1 MPSYDLHQLPSV
13 TGTIVLNLSPAS
25 VSQFLLHHG
34 EDSSLISRRIIPFLR
49 ESVLA
54 GSGLIK
60 ILLPSSSGF
69 VVQSDILERRM
80 VDCLDV
86 ARTQSFLVP
95 AQHVNGYHVNEYM
108 AMEVQQVMSRCFGAV
123 AVQSEDASDQINE
136 ELNKRMSLP
145 WLSPSPIPRKR
156 IAIVG
161 GGSLSKLKG
170 FLDAAASLNIAL
182 VVLDEPGHWISN
194 DLYADSRENFVS
206 IDMSVTADLPSRFA
220 AALSDYQ
227 NTNEERGR
235 IDGLYTLDEHLIS
248 YVSQAAALLGLHTS
262 PPDSIALAQNKFRT
276 RQLDVNV
283 YCRLVSSVKDLEQLL
298 AEDGPRLSYP
308 LIVKPSKGWSSEG
321 VWKVANEQ
329 ELRTRVPMLW
339 QDAFTAWHGH
349 DVVIETYI
357 DGPEVDANLVLVN
370 GELVFFEVNDD
381 FPSPGD
387 YDITDKDRVSTLS
400 KAPVANFVETSNM
413 LPSALPHDEIEALR
427 QKLHQ
432 LVLAA
437 GFTNGV
443 LHLEAKLR
451 NSSCRY
457 TESTESDEQM
467 DLKPIGPS
475 KAVDMKPEDVFLIE
489 INPRA
494 PGWQEIEATAHAY
507 GVSYYSLGLLNALAD
522 TARVSSLSQPF
533 LGGAQYHLQLLFVS
547 AHKGGVYRYGDICP
561 TVLSQLA
568 TNAKDIKARVVK
580 CATLMEDGQ
589 DVPDPRTGM
598 VYGNFIAYFLIA
610 SRNDRQGAMRLGRI
624 VENTV
629 RVLTDGF

>member
-1 MPSYDLHQLPSV
+1 MSSYDLHQLPSE
-13 TGTIVLNLSPAS
+13 TGTIVLNLALAS
-25 VSQFLLHHG
+25 VSQLLLHHDKG
-34 EDSSLISRRIIPFLR
+34 SSPISRRTIQFLR
-49 ESVLA
+49 ESVVA

-86 ARTQSFLVP
+86 TRTQSFLVP
-95 AQHVNGYHVNEYM
+95 AERINGCHVDEYM
-108 AMEVQQVMSRCFGAV
+108 AMKVQEVISRCYGAV
-123 AVQSEDASDQINE
+123 AVQGEDASDQINE

-145 WLSPSPIPRKR
+145 WLAPSPIPRKR
-156 IAIVG
+156 IAIIG

-170 FLDAAASLNIAL
+170 FLDAAVSLNIAL
-182 VVLDEPGHWISN
+182 VVFDEPGHWMSN
-194 DLYADSRENFVS
+194 DLYADSREKFVP

-220 AALSDYQ
+220 AALSNYQ
-227 NTNEERGR
+227 KTNKERGR

-248 YVSQAAALLGLHTS
+248 YLSQAAALLGLNTS

-276 RQLDVNV
+276 RQLDANV

-298 AEDGPRLSYP
+298 VEDGPRIRYP

-357 DGPEVDANLVLVN
+357 DGPEVDANLVLVSE
-370 GELVFFEVNDD
+370 ELVFFEVNDD

-387 YDITDKDRVSTLS
+387 YDATDQDKASTLI

-427 QKLHQ
+427 KRLHQ

-437 GFTNGV
+437 GFTDGV

-457 TESTESDEQM
+457 TKNTESDEQM
-467 DLKPIGPS
+467 DLKPIGSS
-475 KAVDMKPEDVFLIE
+475 KTVNMKPEDVFLIE

-522 TARVSSLSQPF
+522 TARMSSLSQPF

-547 AHKGGVYRYGDICP
+547 AHKGGVYGYGDICP
-561 TVLSQLA
+561 AVLSRLA
-568 TNAKDIKARVVK
+568 TDTKDIKARVVK
-580 CATLMEDGQ
+580 CATLMQDGQ

-610 SRNDRQGAMRLGRI
+610 SRNDRQDAMRLGRT

-629 RVLTDGF
+629 RALTDGF

>member
-1 MPSYDLHQLPSV
+1 MRSYDIHQLPSE

-34 EDSSLISRRIIPFLR
+34 ESSSLISRRTIHFLR

-80 VDCLDV
+80 VNCLDV
-86 ARTQSFLVP
+86 IRTQSFLIPGQRVNSC
-95 AQHVNGYHVNEYM
+95 HVDEYM
-108 AMEVQQVMSRCFGAV
+108 AMEVQEVMSRCFGVV
-123 AVQSEDASDQINE
+123 AVQAEDASDQINE

-170 FLDAAASLNIAL
+170 FLDAVVSLNIAL
-182 VVLDEPGHWISN
+182 VVFGEPGHWMSN
-194 DLYADSRENFVS
+194 DLYADFRENFVP

-220 AALSDYQ
+220 AALSNYQ
-227 NTNEERGR
+227 KTNEERGQ
-235 IDGLYTLDEHLIS
+235 ID
-248 YVSQAAALLGLHTS
+248 
-262 PPDSIALAQNKFRT
+262 
-276 RQLDVNV
+276 
-283 YCRLVSSVKDLEQLL
+283 VSSAKDLEQLL
-298 AEDGPRLSYP
+298 VEDGPHLGYP

-357 DGPEVDANLVLVN
+357 DVLVN
-370 GELVFFEVNDD
+370 DELVLFEVNDD

-387 YDITDKDRVSTLS
+387 YDVTGKDRVSTLI

-427 QKLHQ
+427 QRLHQ

-437 GFTNGV
+437 RFTDGV

-457 TESTESDEQM
+457 AESTESDEQM
-467 DLKPIGPS
+467 DLKPTGPS
-475 KAVDMKPEDVFLIE
+475 KAVKMKPEDVFLIK
-489 INPRA
+489 INPGA
-494 PGWQEIEATAHAY
+494 PGWQEIEATVHTY

-522 TARVSSLSQPF
+522 TARMSSLSQPF
-533 LGGAQYHLQLLFVS
+533 LGGAQYHLQLLFMSV
-547 AHKGGVYRYGDICP
+547 HKGGVYGYRDICP
-561 TVLSQLA
+561 TVLSRLA
-568 TNAKDIKARVVK
+568 TNAKDTKDTRARVVK
-580 CATLMEDGQ
+580 CATLMQDGQDGQ

-610 SRNDRQGAMRLGRI
+610 SRNDRQDAMRLGRT